1 MARKNTLQAHERRT
15 HALMTAPMAAFG
27 VLLVALPLI
36 YVLCT
41 SLVTG
46 GKFQFGMPLTLA
58 NYKALLREDYLKV
71 FANSLQLAFF
81 TTVISLLVGYPFGY
95 CMARAP
101 RKWKALLMMLVII
114 PFWTNSLIRTY
125 ALILILKA
133 NGLISTLLVWL
144 GVTEQPVS
152 FMYGDFA
159 VFMGI
164 LYTFLPFMVL
174 PLYASIEKLDSRLL
188 DAARDLG
195 ASGFQSFWHV
205 TFPLTLPGIIAG
217 SMLVFLPSLGAFY
230 IPEILGGAKSMLIGN
245 FIKNQFMVARDWPLG
260 AAASTILTLLLALLI
275 AVYRMA
281 NRKVASR
288 DRMDEVA

>member
-95 CMARAP
+95 CMARA
-101 RKWKALLMMLVII
+101 R
-114 PFWTNSLIRTY
+114 
-125 ALILILKA
+125 A
-133 NGLISTLLVWL
+133 NG
-144 GVTEQPVS
+144 
-152 FMYGDFA
+152 
-159 VFMGI
+159 
-164 LYTFLPFMVL
+164 
-174 PLYASIEKLDSRLL
+174 R
-188 DAARDLG
+188 RC
-195 ASGFQSFWHV
+195 
-205 TFPLTLPGIIAG
+205 
-217 SMLVFLPSLGAFY
+217 
-230 IPEILGGAKSMLIGN
+230 
-245 FIKNQFMVARDWPLG
+245 
-260 AAASTILTLLLALLI
+260 
-275 AVYRMA
+275 
-281 NRKVASR
+281 
-288 DRMDEVA
+288 

>member
-1 MARKNTLQAHERRT
+1 MARKNSLKAHEQRT
-15 HALMTAPMAAFG
+15 RALMAAPMAAFG

-114 PFWTNSLIRTY
+114 PFWTS
-125 ALILILKA
+125 ALVRIYGWKILLQA
-133 NGLISTLLVWL
+133 NG
-144 GVTEQPVS
+144 
-152 FMYGDFA
+152 
-159 VFMGI
+159 
-164 LYTFLPFMVL
+164 
-174 PLYASIEKLDSRLL
+174 PLN
-188 DAARDLG
+188 G
-195 ASGFQSFWHV
+195 
-205 TFPLTLPGIIAG
+205 
-217 SMLVFLPSLGAFY
+217 MLRSLGLIQKNIKF
-230 IPEILGGAKSMLIGN
+230 LGSYGSGSCPASACSICRISWAAVWCWWATSSATSFSRCATGTS
-245 FIKNQFMVARDWPLG
+245 ARP
-260 AAASTILTLLLALLI
+260 
-275 AVYRMA
+275 
-281 NRKVASR
+281 
-288 DRMDEVA
+288 

>member
-15 HALMTAPMAAFG
+15 RALMTAPMAAFG

-81 TTVISLLVGYPFGY
+81 TTAISLLVGYPFGY

-114 PFWTNSLIRTY
+114 PFWT
-125 ALILILKA
+125 
-133 NGLISTLLVWL
+133 
-144 GVTEQPVS
+144 
-152 FMYGDFA
+152 
-159 VFMGI
+159 
-164 LYTFLPFMVL
+164 
-174 PLYASIEKLDSRLL
+174 SRLEDPPAGQRPGQRRAPL
-188 DAARDLG
+188 AG
-195 ASGFQSFWHV
+195 ADSEEHQV
-205 TFPLTLPGIIAG
+205 PR
-217 SMLVFLPSLGAFY
+217 FL
-230 IPEILGGAKSMLIGN
+230 
-245 FIKNQFMVARDWPLG
+245 RLG
-260 AAASTILTLLLALLI
+260 AAGDGLLPDFLYDP
-275 AVYRMA
+275 AVPQRGG
-281 NRKVASR
+281 
-288 DRMDEVA
+288 